1 MKKKEEGKPNKDE
14 NVFNK
19 YILHLKHDKKLLK
32 AYSHNIDSY
41 ININIEHKN
50 SLTKIINELDKNS
63 SLENHPFHFFKDFQI
78 ILKLQYLNF
87 NLFWEKIEKQI
98 EHLKNSVN
106 INLTNISGFISTM
119 ENLEENIKLKSQFI
133 HEQNNFIMNSY
144 KEAENEIAEDYFKH
158 TYKINI
164 NKKKNSKFELDK
176 LIEDCHKS
184 ENDYFALSKEI
195 QNIIKKYIEYYNSNI
210 NQIKGKIID
219 LIKITKDNLVKIL
232 LIFKEKNDVNQT
244 PISLEETI
252 QNLQC
257 FDINKD
263 EFESNLS
270 KYLNY
275 QIKEEEFLNILKIKH
290 YKIKIKDKINTKLI
304 KLYELK
310 PNKTNLNLVINDM
323 DIYNIAKQLY
333 SYDLKMIDKDYYNI
347 DLEKNKIEIAE
358 KLGKL
363 LGYDFFQKSK
373 IKIEISSEEET
384 NIFINSLF
392 LKEDY
397 LLYFLSSLSS
407 YRVQGEFGFSEKQF
421 DIFKLIFC
429 KISDYLLEH
438 SINKI
443 GKFLII
449 LSQTFYKTIK
459 GEKYFLRN
467 EIKHKEF
474 FTNDNFWKEFLESS
488 INYELNQFEKQS
500 NKMNLI
506 EDEKN
511 TTIKDIILNKLTSL
525 IPFFKGFEIRKET
538 INNILEQIIN
548 KYNIDEEGRK
558 KLSNLDNLY

>member
-1 MKKKEEGKPNKDE
+1 M
-14 NVFNK
+14 
-19 YILHLKHDKKLLK
+19 
-32 AYSHNIDSY
+32 
-41 ININIEHKN
+41 
-50 SLTKIINELDKNS
+50 
-63 SLENHPFHFFKDFQI
+63 
-78 ILKLQYLNF
+78 
-87 NLFWEKIEKQI
+87 
-98 EHLKNSVN
+98 
-106 INLTNISGFISTM
+106 
-119 ENLEENIKLKSQFI
+119 
-133 HEQNNFIMNSY
+133 
-144 KEAENEIAEDYFKH
+144 
-158 TYKINI
+158 
-164 NKKKNSKFELDK
+164 
-176 LIEDCHKS
+176 
-184 ENDYFALSKEI
+184 
-195 QNIIKKYIEYYNSNI
+195 
-210 NQIKGKIID
+210 
-219 LIKITKDNLVKIL
+219 
-232 LIFKEKNDVNQT
+232 
-244 PISLEETI
+244 
-252 QNLQC
+252 
-257 FDINKD
+257 
-263 EFESNLS
+263 
-270 KYLNY
+270 
-275 QIKEEEFLNILKIKH
+275 
-290 YKIKIKDKINTKLI
+290 
-304 KLYELK
+304 
-310 PNKTNLNLVINDM
+310 
-323 DIYNIAKQLY
+323 
-333 SYDLKMIDKDYYNI
+333 
-347 DLEKNKIEIAE
+347 
-358 KLGKL
+358 
-363 LGYDFFQKSK
+363 
-373 IKIEISSEEET
+373 
-384 NIFINSLF
+384 
-392 LKEDY
+392 KEDY

>member
-1 MKKKEEGKPNKDE
+1 M
-14 NVFNK
+14 
-19 YILHLKHDKKLLK
+19 
-32 AYSHNIDSY
+32 
-41 ININIEHKN
+41 
-50 SLTKIINELDKNS
+50 
-63 SLENHPFHFFKDFQI
+63 ENHPFHFFKDFQI

-244 PISLEETI
+244 HISLEETI
-252 QNLQC
+252 QNLQG

-290 YKIKIKDKINTKLI
+290 YKIQIKDKINTKLI

-511 TTIKDIILNKLTSL
+511 TKIKDIILNKLTSL